1 MIDWAI
7 KRQVMIPPPS
17 THDEEDAVDWSAIG
31 RVYEHLACYYLSSIG
46 FKAEIKDAAG
56 YDLLCE
62 CPAGKFFK
70 VEVKSSS
77 GSVRNQCKSRRARQS
92 KEFRFGGISN
102 KAAADLFMFFD
113 RTTNYVVIKTKAEIS
128 IDSNFLSIQESEF
141 SEYSTNLYLS
151 RIACFEGN
159 PDNSFLI
166 PDPEEELRL
175 NRKWVRDNMDLV
187 EEMKQKGVWQSTI
200 SAIFGT
206 GPASWVT
213 RISREHRNS
222 ITALQK
228 CQNNS

>member
-17 THDEEDAVDWSAIG
+17 THDEEGVEDWSAIG

-77 GSVRNQCKSRRARQS
+77 GKVHKACSSRLARKSR
-92 KEFRFGGISN
+92 ELRFNNMSN

-113 RTTNYVVIKTKAEIS
+113 RTTNFVVVKTKAEIS
-128 IDSNFLSIQESEF
+128 FPSNRVSIQESEF
-141 SEYSTNLYLS
+141 SEYSTNLYLNRLAS
-151 RIACFEGN
+151 FEGCL
-159 PDNSFLI
+159 DNGYLF

-206 GPASWVT
+206 GPASWIG
-213 RISREHRNS
+213 RISREHRDS

-228 CQNNS
+228 CQNNN